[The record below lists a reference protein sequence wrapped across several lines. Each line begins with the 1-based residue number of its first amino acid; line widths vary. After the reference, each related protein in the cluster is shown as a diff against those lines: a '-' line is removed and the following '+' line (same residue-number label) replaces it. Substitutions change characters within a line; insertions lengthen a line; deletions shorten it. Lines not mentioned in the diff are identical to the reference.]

1 MGRGESGRLAVS
13 SGQNPRER
21 RCICAVV
28 HRAVVVRMIRL
39 IPLTIVYQ
47 CLSINYPHHRYNATI
62 TSSAVDK
69 RAGSNETARPTA
81 ALVAL

>member
-1 MGRGESGRLAVS
+1 MTSGAVTVLLHAKP
-13 SGQNPRER
+13 QYTYNW
-21 RCICAVV
+21 A
-28 HRAVVVRMIRL
+28 HRTVMVRMIGL
-39 IPLTIVYQ
+39 ILLIIVYQ
-47 CLSINYPHHRYNATI
+47 CVSINFLHHCYNATI